1 MTMPQVAVVGGSLGG
16 LTTALLLRD
25 AGCDVDV
32 FERSES
38 KLSGFGAG
46 IVVHEATMRY
56 FRRRGGLQSDRLE
69 VPATFFR
76 YLHGHALTSFEQD
89 GAGVAA
95 HFANG
100 SVVRADLLVCA
111 DGILSTAR
119 SQLAPH

>member
-32 FERSES
+32 FERSDS
-38 KLSGFGAG
+38 KLSGFCAG

-56 FRRRGGLQSDRLE
+56 FRLRGGLQPDRLE

-76 YLHGHALTSFEQD
+76 YLDA
-89 GAGVAA
+89 AGEVTHEEPSPYTFTAWSTLYR
-95 HFANG
+95 N
-100 SVVRADLLVCA
+100 LLRLF
-111 DGILSTAR
+111 GTER
-119 SQLAPH
+119 YHH